1 MVETSHSARV
11 FLVKLIAFLIVALTL
26 SLSAA
31 CSLGGSSVPSAP
43 TPPPTK
49 TPRPTFTP
57 RPVSKA
63 VSIAPTATDTPTPAP
78 PTLTP
83 ILPTLTPTFPPPTAT
98 PTPQTSTPDTPTSEI
113 PTATPTPAPTETL
126 TEVPAAD
133 ATPTPWPTLAPDVSP
148 FTGKTVSDPGI
159 LERRPVA
166 VKISNSPAARPQS
179 GLSKADVVV
188 EHLAEG
194 GVTRFTAIFHSQD
207 AELVGSLR
215 SGRIID
221 LELPVIFDAFFVY
234 SGASPEV
241 TRMIE
246 ESDFAEET
254 LSDWFGDPGFYRV
267 DIPGRA
273 YEHTL
278 FSDTSL
284 LWKVA
289 EEKGWNRRPRFN
301 AWVFSESP
309 PPGGDAATRVEI
321 PYSQRYSDVRYEY
334 DADLGAYLRWVTG
347 DPHVD
352 ALTDRQLAVDNIVLV
367 WVNHV
372 ETLIVEDTLG
382 SRSIQIQLWGQ
393 GQATLLRDG
402 RAYPGQ
408 WVRPSR
414 PDPLRILDGA
424 GNSIP
429 FKPGNVWI
437 QLVPLE
443 MEVAIS

>member
-1 MVETSHSARV
+1 MFETKRSIQASPVR
-11 FLVKLIAFLIVALTL
+11 LMAFLIVAL
-26 SLSAA
+26 SLIVSTA
-31 CSLGGSSVPSAP
+31 CSVGGSSQTSAP
-43 TPPPTK
+43 APPTPTK
-49 TPRPTFTP
+49 TPKPTFTP
-57 RPVSKA
+57 RQISKA
-63 VSIAPTATDTPTPAP
+63 TPTAPLPTDTPTP
-78 PTLTP
+78 TP
-83 ILPTLTPTFPPPTAT
+83 ATPTPPPPTAT
-98 PTPQTSTPDTPTSEI
+98 ATSEI
-113 PTATPTPAPTETL
+113 PTPQMPTATATLTPTETPV
-126 TEVPAAD
+126 EVSAAD
-133 ATPTPWPTLAPDVSP
+133 ATPTPWPTLPADVSP
-148 FTGKTVSDPGI
+148 YTGQVVSDPEV
-159 LERRPVA
+159 LNRRPIA
-166 VKISNSPAARPQS
+166 IKISNSPAVRPQS

-207 AELVGSLR
+207 AKPVGSVR
-215 SGRIID
+215 SARIID
-221 LELPVIFDAFFVY
+221 LELPVIFDAFLVY

-246 ESDFAEET
+246 DSDFAEET

-278 FSDTSL
+278 FTDTPL

-301 AWVFSESP
+301 AWVFSEP
-309 PPGGDAATRVEI
+309 PPPDGGAATRVEI
-321 PYSQRYSDVRYEY
+321 PYSRRYSDVRYEY
-334 DADLGAYLRWVTG
+334 DADLGAYRRWVIG
-347 DPHVD
+347 DPHKD
-352 ALTDRQLAVDNIVLV
+352 ALTNQQITVDNVVVV

-372 ETLIVEDTLG
+372 ETLIVEDSLG

-408 WVRPSR
+408 WVRPTR

-424 GNSIP
+424 GNPIP

-443 MEVAIS
+443 MKVGIS